1 MSASPVARVALGL
14 AIALLFTAACSTST
28 AVPLVIRSH
37 GPVKATSTQL
47 REGVVQAIKTWAD
60 AKTRIEEL
68 HARRVGEMLSIEA
81 DVAFLEEVARI
92 DAGGSGGRPDPGRL
106 EKLLGLKADAPTFE
120 QELAKALAPTAAHR
134 SPAQYFEYLDG
145 VKAGFTPAEMD
156 RLTGLVNRL
165 DELRG
170 PPGPDEKR
178 LVGVRDVAEWLA
190 ARGYVDWSELITR
203 FARRDPQGRLVADG
217 ATLIDE
223 IRKAAADLR
232 VEPPDLPELR
242 QVGFRTIARLRHR
255 REQFAVVDR
264 LLSNL
269 LTIANDLDTYL
280 QNDSEAIHWQDAGRA
295 IGKAE
300 SLSSDLREEL
310 GGGGPR

>member
-1 MSASPVARVALGL
+1 MSASRVARFEFGL
-14 AIALLFTAACSTST
+14 TVALLFTAACSTT
-28 AVPLVIRSH
+28 ETVPLVIRSH
-37 GPVKATSTQL
+37 APVKATSIQL

-68 HARRVGEMLSIEA
+68 HVRRVNEMLSIEA
-81 DVAFLEEVARI
+81 DAAFLEEVARI
-92 DAGGSGGRPDPGRL
+92 DAGGRGAPADPGRL
-106 EKLLGLKADAPTFE
+106 QKLLGLKADAPTFE
-120 QELAKALAPTAAHR
+120 QELEKALAPPAAHR
-134 SPAQYFEYLDG
+134 SPTQYFEYLDG
-145 VKAGFTPAEMD
+145 VRTGFTPAETD
-156 RLTGLVNRL
+156 RLTSLVNRL

-170 PPGPDEKR
+170 PPGAGEKTF
-178 LVGVRDVAEWLA
+178 VTVRDVAEWLT

-203 FARRDPQGRLVADG
+203 FARRDADGRLVADG
-217 ATLIDE
+217 ATMIDE

-300 SLSSDLREEL
+300 SLSSDLREQL
-310 GGGGPR
+310 GGGGER